1 MKKQRNKNIDKH
13 KNSWHNLETVSEDGS
28 NNNKTT
34 SFSIQPRPETNVNSN
49 ETKSIVDKMHYK
61 LANSLKI
68 LSFITCAEISFKNAK
83 TLKQKLHIGFVFFCC
98 CYGIFRCSSYNFS
111 FPLLRHSRSCFS
123 WIACGSSVD

>member
-34 SFSIQPRPETNVNSN
+34 SFSIEKKRPETNGKSN
-49 ETKSIVDKMHYK
+49 ETKSIIDKMHYK

-68 LSFITCAEISFKNAK
+68 LKTTHLRATHHRDMRKTIVFKA
-83 TLKQKLHIGFVFFCC
+83 
-98 CYGIFRCSSYNFS
+98 
-111 FPLLRHSRSCFS
+111 
-123 WIACGSSVD
+123 